1 MQELFLLSSNLCQ
14 SILEKSSYTLLLC
27 SIKRMINVVCGVAC
41 VVEAWKRTLSFFQV
55 DLEELEKDFI
65 CMKL

>member
-1 MQELFLLSSNLCQ
+1 
-14 SILEKSSYTLLLC
+14 LLLC
-27 SIKRMINVVCGVAC
+27 SIKRMINVGCGVAC

-65 CMKL
+65 CTKL